1 MYNDVQQFN
10 IIRNK
15 KYIGRKIFIGTV
27 FVICKGKMDGHRPKW
42 TKNKTQLITK
52 YLEILK
58 MKKLL
63 TAAAIISVISLAGIQ
78 TASAHGGNYSN
89 NNDYCGSYGTDDRTF
104 TEKDAEVLEKFRA
117 ETNSTRKE
125 IVVKRSELNALLRND
140 NPDEKRVATLTG
152 DLYDLE
158 AELEAKAETTG
169 VRNRYS
175 YDHGPGMMGTY
186 GRGRHMMGW

>member
-1 MYNDVQQFN
+1 
-10 IIRNK
+10 
-15 KYIGRKIFIGTV
+15 
-27 FVICKGKMDGHRPKW
+27 
-42 TKNKTQLITK
+42 
-52 YLEILK
+52 
-58 MKKLL
+58 MKKLI

-89 NNDYCGSYGTDDRTF
+89 NNDYCGSYSTDDRTF
-104 TEKDAEVLEKFRA
+104 TEKDAATIEKFRA

-140 NPDEKRVATLTG
+140 NPDEKKVAKLTG

-158 AELEAKAETTG
+158 TEFEAKAEETG
-169 VRNRYS
+169 VKNRYA

-186 GRGRHMMGW
+186 GRGRGGHMMGW